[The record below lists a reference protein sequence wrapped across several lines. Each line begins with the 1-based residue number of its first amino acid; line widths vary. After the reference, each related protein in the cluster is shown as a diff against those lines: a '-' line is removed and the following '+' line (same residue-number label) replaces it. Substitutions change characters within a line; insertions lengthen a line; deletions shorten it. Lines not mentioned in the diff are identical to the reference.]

1 MDAVAGRVAVVTG
14 ASSGIGLGIARGLL
28 AAGAR
33 VVLASIPAD
42 AVARA
47 EGELRAAGGE
57 VLGVATDVTDEA
69 QVERLFERAV
79 GRFGRVDLLV
89 NCAGVFGNGRPLEE
103 LDAAEWDRVL
113 AVNLRGPFL
122 CTRAAMRVMKPQG
135 GGRIINV
142 ASVAAK
148 RVRPRSAA
156 YAASKAGVWGLTQV
170 TALEGREHGV
180 ACGCLFP
187 GNTLTPGM
195 PEGGRREPVMTVEEL
210 AAAAVFMASQPP
222 GVTVLD
228 ATVIPTAMQYI
239 GRG

>member
-1 MDAVAGRVAVVTG
+1 MDTLAGKVAVVTG

-57 VLGVATDVTDEA
+57 VLGVTTDVTDEA

-79 GRFGRVDLLV
+79 GRFGSVDLLV

-122 CTRAAMRVMKPQG
+122 CTRAALRVMKPQG

-142 ASVAAK
+142 ASGAAK

-228 ATVIPTAMQYI
+228 LTVIPTTMQYI